1 VSKLSK
7 LIVICGLPYAGKT
20 TLGAAL
26 VASFG
31 HAAVD
36 VDATKER
43 LYGVGLTDDELT
55 QDHWHAIY
63 AQTDQQIA
71 DYLHSGTTVVDD
83 SRNFRK
89 AERMGARAIAHSC
102 DAQLITVWVD
112 TPVEVVRQRLV
123 ENRQHPKRHDMADA
137 DFEHLLRSWEAPTA
151 DERPLL
157 LRQDDRLQ
165 DWLHLHAHEL
175 T

>member
-1 VSKLSK
+1 MSK

-20 TLGAAL
+20 TLGTAL
-26 VASFG
+26 VARFG

-36 VDATKER
+36 VDATKDQ
-43 LYGVGLTDDELT
+43 LYGVGLNDDDLT
-55 QDHWHAIY
+55 QDQWNAIY

-71 DYLHSGTTVVDD
+71 DYLQSGTTVVDD

-89 AERMGARAIAHSC
+89 VERMGARAIAHRC
-102 DAQLITVWVD
+102 EAQFITVCVD
-112 TPVEVVRQRLV
+112 TPVEMVRQRLV
-123 ENRQHPKRHDMADA
+123 ENRQNPTRHDIADA
-137 DFEHLLRSWEAPTA
+137 DFEHLLRSWEAPTD

-157 LRQDDRLQ
+157 LTHEDRLQ
-165 DWLHLHAHEL
+165 DWMQLHAHEL